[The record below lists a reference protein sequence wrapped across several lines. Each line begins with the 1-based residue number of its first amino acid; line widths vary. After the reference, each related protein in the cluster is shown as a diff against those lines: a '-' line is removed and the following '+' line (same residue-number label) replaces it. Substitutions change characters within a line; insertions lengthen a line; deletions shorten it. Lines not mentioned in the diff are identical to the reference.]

1 MANEK
6 RLIAANDLKRA
17 IWNVECDVYEFCEG
31 CVTNMGISRLT
42 LDDVIDEVSTV
53 DAVPIPVSIGQTV
66 YMNHRPWANSVQIEP
81 YQVTSIQISQNKKG
95 NWTKRFRANWLVNG
109 KTVDFARDIS
119 FEDVGVT
126 AFFTREDAEA
136 AFAEMDDLISRS
148 ALLAEYD
155 RVHVG
160 HPGGARKLIE
170 AAPAVQRWIPVT
182 DRLPEIPDGWAE
194 NPEPVLYMMK
204 STKTIYAGYYG
215 EGGVYRDKYFRQ
227 YADGHEGVDARDV
240 LCWMYQHDL
249 PEPPKE
255 G

>member
-1 MANEK
+1 MANETRLIDAYTLAEEIESLQITVAGK
-6 RLIAANDLKRA
+6 PAKWNDARHSVLRLIAEQA
-17 IWNVECDVYEFCEG
+17 DV
-31 CVTNMGISRLT
+31 
-42 LDDVIDEVSTV
+42 D
-53 DAVPIPVSIGQTV
+53 
-66 YMNHRPWANSVQIEP
+66 
-81 YQVTSIQISQNKKG
+81 
-95 NWTKRFRANWLVNG
+95 
-109 KTVDFARDIS
+109 
-119 FEDVGVT
+119 
-126 AFFTREDAEA
+126 
-136 AFAEMDDLISRS
+136 
-148 ALLAEYD
+148 
-155 RVHVG
+155 
-160 HPGGARKLIE
+160 
-170 AAPAVQRWIPVT
+170 APAVQRWIPVT